1 MFHETMRTAR
11 SVVTLPVKMSLE
23 ALCLKCGLCCD
34 GTLFT
39 HVALTVPEAE
49 RLKGRVELQSN
60 EQAGVLRQPCSA
72 LERCKCTVYADRPQ
86 GCARFVCML
95 GAALSDGE
103 VGFDEASAV
112 VAQAQALRD
121 AINRLV
127 PGIGT
132 PIGRARQYEERG
144 PDSTRAVEVREARR
158 ALEAFVRK
166 HFLGRS
172 GT

>member
-1 MFHETMRTAR
+1 
-11 SVVTLPVKMSLE
+11 MSLE
-23 ALCLKCGLCCD
+23 TLCLKCGLCCD

-39 HVALTVPEAE
+39 HVALTVEEAT

-95 GAALSDGE
+95 GAALTSGE
-103 VGFDEASAV
+103 VSLEEAEQT
-112 VAQAQALRD
+112 VAKAQALRD
-121 AINRLV
+121 AINKLV

-132 PIGRARQYEERG
+132 PIGRARQYEDRG
-144 PDSTRAVEVREARR
+144 PDAETAVAVREARR
-158 ALEAFVRK
+158 ALEAFVRR